1 MDKKI
6 IEKAYNLIMDGYA
19 PSQIKDE
26 LRLTQKEWFA
36 ISISGYY
43 SQLLLNSSS
52 KQTKLEQN
60 IKHIGVIEKAL
71 FNALDMIRRVP
82 RNTEMMARYQKQIKE
97 LSREYSQY
105 SIYN

>member
-6 IEKAYNLIMDGYA
+6 IEKAYNLIMSGYA

-26 LRLTQKEWFA
+26 LRLSQKEWFS
-36 ISISGYY
+36 ISVSGYY

-71 FNALDMIRRVP
+71 FNALDMIKVVP
-82 RNTEMMARYQKQIKE
+82 RNTEIMARYQKQITE
-97 LSREYSQY
+97 LSLEYSKF